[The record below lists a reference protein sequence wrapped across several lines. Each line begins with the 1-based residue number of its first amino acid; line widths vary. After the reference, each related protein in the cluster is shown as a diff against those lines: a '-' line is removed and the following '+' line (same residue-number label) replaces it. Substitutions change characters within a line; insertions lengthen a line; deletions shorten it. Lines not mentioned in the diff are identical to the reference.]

1 VAIGL
6 AAGGLFAAW
15 SVNVLSR
22 EVYGVTTTDPLIWTV
37 TAVVILATASAGTL
51 LPAVRAART
60 DPIQVLRA
68 E

>member
-1 VAIGL
+1 VALGL

-15 SVNVLSR
+15 SVNALSR
-22 EVYGVTTTDPLIWTV
+22 EVYGVTTTDPLIWMV

-51 LPAVRAART
+51 LPAVRAARA